1 MKSSALIFWVSLAII
16 GSAAY
21 GSWLAWRK
29 LQERTEVTPTAVTT
43 RKHLPP
49 PEGPPIKGFTLQ
61 DTSGEPFDSKQLKGK
76 VWIGSFFFT
85 FCPLECRQ
93 LNQEIK
99 NLHDAFKKSDLEF
112 VSITCDPETDTPE
125 VLKDYAIRFGADPKR
140 WHFLTGDF
148 DYIQKIGREVF
159 LQDVREREHR
169 NSALVIDRNGHIR
182 ASVDLLDPVK
192 VAELRTMLKELLKEP
207 VEESP
212 AETTDAE
219 KTESNK
225 AEANKT
231 GTEKTDADE
240 TEAKKNVGDKKD
252 EPSTEERDGAERVGA

>member
-1 MKSSALIFWVSLAII
+1 MKSSALIFWVTLAIV

-29 LQERTEVTPTAVTT
+29 IQQNDVAVAPDTSAA
-43 RKHLPP
+43 RKRLPP
-49 PEGPPIKGFTLQ
+49 PEGPPIKGFTLI
-61 DTSGEPFDSKQLKGK
+61 DTNGEEFDSKKLKGH

-99 NLHDAFKKSDLEF
+99 NLHDAFKKTDLQF

-125 VLKDYAIRFGADPKR
+125 MLKDYAMRFEADPKR

-148 DYIQKIGREVF
+148 DYIQKIGRDVF

-169 NSALVIDRNGHIR
+169 NSALVIDRNGRIR

-192 VAELRTMLKELLKEP
+192 VAELKAMLKELLKEP
-207 VEESP
+207 VAEES
-212 AETTDAE
+212 AETGPADTSPASPSKE
-219 KTESNK
+219 KVEGKTE
-225 AEANKT
+225 
-231 GTEKTDADE
+231 
-240 TEAKKNVGDKKD
+240 
-252 EPSTEERDGAERVGA
+252 GA